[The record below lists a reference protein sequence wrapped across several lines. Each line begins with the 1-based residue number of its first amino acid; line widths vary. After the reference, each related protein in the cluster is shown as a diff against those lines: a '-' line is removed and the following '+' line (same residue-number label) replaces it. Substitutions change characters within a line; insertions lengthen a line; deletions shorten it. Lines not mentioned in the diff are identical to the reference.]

1 MSTMRIP
8 PRQLVTRDEV
18 PRPPTGCH
26 LQRRDLQTATGNE
39 GHAAS
44 RHQRLSTTISVLID
58 QVLKTSRLSST
69 LFFAPSPFSPHP
81 FLPIIP
87 FLSTPIATTTTPI
100 THTTFKMKFAF
111 AALVVAAAAL
121 LPAAEAMDISFSA
134 DKFARRA
141 DTKATDAKDAKAA
154 PAPVAAAPKQR
165 VPEFGID
172 LVNVYTKHNGRG
184 MPVPHDVAYTYND
197 CMWKQC
203 KEDGKWAWLD
213 KQDVQC
219 YLSPSYKFHAY
230 SAAKNFDPEPSIE
243 RGACVDTAN
252 PVDFPSGIP
261 EYTISV
267 PYLYFNNLF
276 DRRCKVRALVNVPEN
291 GDQPQHWVSAWV
303 IEHNGGNWNTTGDTG
318 VNGPQSG
325 ILLDTE
331 LYKKFVPKGEALPP
345 VLSKNV
351 EWFFTDIN
359 THMQH
364 AIAAE
369 CFNLAPLAAFIS
381 AAVSTH
387 PRSQRVLVPH
397 YDAVSGTFLRRRR
410 LQGSYQ
416 RDD

>member
-1 MSTMRIP
+1 
-8 PRQLVTRDEV
+8 
-18 PRPPTGCH
+18 
-26 LQRRDLQTATGNE
+26 
-39 GHAAS
+39 
-44 RHQRLSTTISVLID
+44 
-58 QVLKTSRLSST
+58 
-69 LFFAPSPFSPHP
+69 
-81 FLPIIP
+81 
-87 FLSTPIATTTTPI
+87 
-100 THTTFKMKFAF
+100 MKFAF

-172 LVNVYTKHNGRG
+172 LVNIYTKHHGRG

-197 CMWKQC
+197 CIWKQC

-213 KQDVQC
+213 QNDVQC

-230 SAAKNFDPEPSIE
+230 SAAKNFDPQPSIDH
-243 RGACVDTAN
+243 GACADTAN

-291 GDQPQHWVSAWV
+291 GDEPQHWVSAWV

-318 VNGPQSG
+318 ANGPQSG

-331 LYKKFVPKGEALPP
+331 LYKKFVPKGEALPL
-345 VLSKNV
+345 VLSKKV

-359 THMQH
+359 THM
-364 AIAAE
+364 
-369 CFNLAPLAAFIS
+369 
-381 AAVSTH
+381 
-387 PRSQRVLVPH
+387 
-397 YDAVSGTFLRRRR
+397 
-410 LQGSYQ
+410 
-416 RDD
+416 